1 MTTLDIIFTHILN
14 MSITAGYVILAVLLI
29 RFVLKKLPKK
39 YSYMLWSVVAFRL
52 AVPISFSSVFSMFSL
67 RPFEMSQISNTE
79 SATMQYINPYEGSM
93 SRIPEYAVNTGIAP
107 VNEAIAGIY
116 NDPSQQITSFL
127 TFKNVFSYIW
137 ITVAVLIILYG
148 AISYI
153 ILRVKMSNSVLLKD
167 NIYQSDKISSPF
179 ILGFISPKIYIPFSL
194 DEKAYDYVLAHEKY
208 HIARYDYYIKAFA
221 FILLAVHWFNP
232 LCWLAYY
239 LMTKDMEMSCDERV
253 LSENTDIKK
262 AYSTALLSCAVN
274 GKISKITPLCFG
286 ENSVKARIKNIL
298 KFKKPKTIVSIIV
311 FILCL
316 LTIVGCAANPKLE
329 KMAQVSESTLS
340 STESS
345 VDDYITDAIISCE
358 SEAYYNGDNYDNY
371 SRIFGESH
379 HIFCTQNGDLDGKNP
394 DKYITVYLY
403 AVIKNVSFI
412 DGEAVNNPVGIH
424 PCAIVFEKS
433 DNGYN
438 LAKYW
443 KPTDD
448 IKYFREDVE
457 KVFCEEALQL
467 YDEFLSD
474 FKTYN
479 DKLTAMKEEAYNQIV
494 SNHPIEI
501 ADMTGDYSYVHKLLE
516 QTTSNTQR
524 IKIISD
530 IIRTVRYELFS
541 SENAV
546 PEAIAE
552 LTGAEYIGDIGS
564 GIYVYEFKYGDITFD
579 ISTIDN
585 SALNVTYYING
596 SEYAYQ
602 SSSTYGKLE
611 ITTQDNDNTHKS
623 SIKAISQQEAVAAAR
638 KELEKKTY
646 SECVQTIND
655 FRTQPTLMYRPF
667 VNNFTY
673 EDGVTKKFVYDITAE
688 YAYVIAFDIN
698 KDDSRYNSC
707 EVWINA
713 ENGNIM
719 MLEFLNIYDMV

>member
-29 RFVLKKLPKK
+29 RLVLKKLPKK
-39 YSYMLWSVVAFRL
+39 YSYMLWSVIAFRL

-67 RPFEMSQISNTE
+67 RPFEMSAITATE

-127 TFKNVFSYIW
+127 TIKNIFSYIW

-194 DEKAYDYVLAHEKY
+194 DDKAYDYVLAHEKY
-208 HIARYDYYIKAFA
+208 HISRYDYCIKAFA

-274 GKISKITPLCFG
+274 NKIGIAAPLCFG

-298 KFKKPKTIVSIIV
+298 KFKKPKAIVSITV

-329 KMAQVSESTLS
+329 EMVQVSESTLS

-345 VDDYITDAIISCE
+345 VDDFITDAILSCE
-358 SEAYYNGDNYDNY
+358 SETYYNGDND
-371 SRIFGESH
+371 SGFFGESH

-394 DKYITVYLY
+394 DNYITVYLY
-403 AVIKNVSFI
+403 AVIENVSFI
-412 DGEAVNNPVGIH
+412 DGEIVNNSGGIH
-424 PCAIVFEKS
+424 PCAIVFEQS
-433 DNGYN
+433 DNGYS

-448 IKYFREDVE
+448 AKYSRENVE
-457 KVFCEEALQL
+457 KVFCKEALQL
-467 YDEFLSD
+467 YDEFMSD
-474 FKTYN
+474 SVTYN

-524 IKIISD
+524 VKIISD
-530 IIRTVRYELFS
+530 IIRTVRYEFFS
-541 SENAV
+541 SDNTV

-585 SALNVTYYING
+585 SDLNVTYYING
-596 SEYAYQ
+596 REYAYQ
-602 SSSTYGKLE
+602 SGSTYGRLE
-611 ITTQDNDNTHKS
+611 ITAQENDNMYKS
-623 SIKAISQQEAVAAAR
+623 GVKAVSQQEAVATAR
-638 KELEKKTY
+638 KELEKEMY
-646 SECVQTIND
+646 SEYTNTIND
-655 FRTQPTLMYRPF
+655 FSTQPTLMYRPF
-667 VNNFTY
+667 INNFT
-673 EDGVTKKFVYDITAE
+673 DKDRVTKKFVYDITAE
-688 YAYVIAFDIN
+688 YAYVVGFDIN
-698 KDDSRYNSC
+698 DDNSRYNSC
-707 EVWINA
+707 SVWINA
-713 ENGNIM
+713 ENGDII
-719 MLEFLNIYDMV
+719 MLEFFNTYDMV